1 MVERRTSGPSDYLAA
16 ERTFL
21 AWIRT
26 GLALMAFGFVV
37 ARFGLFLPA
46 MQVGQPNFQP
56 HAYGLSV
63 WFGTALIVLGVAV
76 NLTSVWSHVRLV
88 RELKRGGSG
97 FEQPSVIAIIVAV
110 VLAALGLAM
119 AIYLA
124 SVPEPEHSYVDGP
137 TRSQ

>member
-1 MVERRTSGPSDYLAA
+1 MG
-16 ERTFL
+16 
-21 AWIRT
+21 
-26 GLALMAFGFVV
+26 FGFVV
-37 ARFGLFLPA
+37 ACFGLFLRA

-76 NLTSVWSHVRLV
+76 NLTSVWSHLRLV

-97 FEQPSVIAIIVAV
+97 FERPSAIASGVAV
-110 VLAALGLAM
+110 VLAVLGLPM

-124 SVPEPEHSYVDGP
+124 SVPEPEQTYVQSP
-137 TRSQ
+137 RRSQ